1 MNKSTKISNKNM
13 NMQNMEIVSIYL
25 AHFLNESMKS
35 QYICFVLLDVTFV
48 ACQESNECGPLV
60 KPCLD
65 PIPLYYFS
73 QTSTQ
78 PNAFVMESAS
88 PNVIYRT

>member
-1 MNKSTKISNKNM
+1 M

-25 AHFLNESMKS
+25 AYFLNESMIS

-48 ACQESNECGPLV
+48 ACQESNECRPLV

-65 PIPLYYFS
+65 PIPLYHFS

-88 PNVIYRT
+88 SNVIYRI